1 MSIVIKELFK
11 NVICADIGGSHITT
25 GIVSLTTGLSYDS
38 IFRKAVDTNEPA
50 DRVISEI
57 ANALNYQLTSKDYQK
72 AKSQIPIGISM
83 PGPFDYENGI
93 SLIKGQSKFENLYNV
108 NIKKELA
115 SQLQINSSQI
125 RFENDAAC
133 FLLGEVLYGSDSPNH
148 KTLGLTLGT
157 GLGSCEYHNGN
168 VRDLNK
174 WDTPFDESI
183 AENYLVTRWF
193 TREYNRITGQDIR
206 GVKEII
212 ENSDN
217 ELTTLLFNKYAD
229 NLSRFISLICTNNEY
244 ENVILGGNISK
255 AFDLFG
261 IRLKDNLINSGLKIK
276 VNPAKLGENSALI
289 GAACLW
295 NENFYKK

>member
-1 MSIVIKELFK
+1 
-11 NVICADIGGSHITT
+11 
-25 GIVSLTTGLSYDS
+25 
-38 IFRKAVDTNEPA
+38 
-50 DRVISEI
+50 
-57 ANALNYQLTSKDYQK
+57 
-72 AKSQIPIGISM
+72 M